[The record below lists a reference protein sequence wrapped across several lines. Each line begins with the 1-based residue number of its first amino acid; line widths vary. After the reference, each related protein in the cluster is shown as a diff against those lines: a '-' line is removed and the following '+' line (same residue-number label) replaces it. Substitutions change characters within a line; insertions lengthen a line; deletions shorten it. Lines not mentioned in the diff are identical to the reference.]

1 MSAVIAQSGASGLPS
16 VDATPTPAP
25 PASISGGSD
34 DLAPVPV
41 DASTEEAQPTED
53 IYPCDLPD
61 PPDWCNPPDFWHP
74 EVSVT
79 GWDDWG
85 EWNNDG
91 IGGGQGIAPTTTL
104 PDPVEQTP
112 IVITT
117 MTPTVIEIRTSVLP
131 YSQTVHGDASVPAAG
146 PTINKPAGE
155 QGIPTQTIIAQ
166 NRPQSSSPDETSDQ
180 QKVPVQPALH
190 SPTALHS
197 SAPESV
203 ASGQQSGK
211 ADPNTA
217 LQQTVSSGNDLL
229 DAIIERLGAPES
241 DAQSPAPTLSV
252 VEASGEHTNHEPQ
265 LAVPTGPAVVG
276 QGDQA
281 QTGATIPGPITQE
294 PVSIASAYDI
304 GTKSNYITLGSVTL
318 TLTPGLST
326 SLGTG
331 TSATLIAI
339 QTDSASHT
347 IIVISSSGTAITA
360 TMTVAP
366 ATVTLSKNN
375 FASSIT
381 GDASRGVPTSLLRV
395 PAATTSSGA
404 AADKREARNSGF
416 SKLVFGILGV
426 VLVL

>member
-1 MSAVIAQSGASGLPS
+1 M
-16 VDATPTPAP
+16 
-25 PASISGGSD
+25 
-34 DLAPVPV
+34 
-41 DASTEEAQPTED
+41 
-53 IYPCDLPD
+53 
-61 PPDWCNPPDFWHP
+61 
-74 EVSVT
+74 SVT

-117 MTPTVIEIRTSVLP
+117 MTPTVIEIRTIVLP
-131 YSQTVHGDASVPAAG
+131 YSQTVHGDASTPVPAAG
-146 PTINKPAGE
+146 STIDRPAGE
-155 QGIPTQTIIAQ
+155 QQIPTQATVVQ
-166 NRPQSSSPDETSDQ
+166 TRPQSSSPDDTSHQ
-180 QKVPVQPALH
+180 QEAPVQPTLH
-190 SPTALHS
+190 FP
-197 SAPESV
+197 APGSF
-203 ASGQQSGK
+203 APGQQSGQ

-229 DAIIERLGAPES
+229 DAIIERLGATEPE
-241 DAQSPAPTLSV
+241 AKSPAPMLSV
-252 VEASGEHTNHEPQ
+252 AEPSGEHTDHEPQ
-265 LAVPTGPAVVG
+265 IAVSTGPAGAG

-281 QTGATIPGPITQE
+281 QTGATIPGSITQGTA
-294 PVSIASAYDI
+294 SIASAHSSA
-304 GTKSNYITLGSVTL
+304 TNNNHITLGSITL

-326 SLGTG
+326 FIGTG

-347 IIVISSSGTAITA
+347 VIVISSSGTAITA

-375 FASSIT
+375 VASSIT
-381 GDASRGVPTSLLRV
+381 GDASRGVPTSLHRV
-395 PAATTSSGA
+395 PAATISSA
-404 AADKREARNSGF
+404 AAANKREARSSEF
-416 SKLVFGILGV
+416 SKFALGFLGI